1 MRRTTLIF
9 TASRYQASAAINYQA
24 SHPHETVRF
33 ISCDISSILYF
44 NRKKIDHT
52 PVFKLLSPPNANL
65 HAYKLPYR
73 LTRTFLSHPQIKSQL
88 QLGPIDLTVP
98 LTEMLRFKLLQDLE
112 KIYLLNQ
119 VFNHIPCRKIV
130 VSSDF
135 IPPLPLKIFSRT
147 KKIQLVDLDDWLAP
161 ADKLRSIFERQWL
174 NLLQEIKTIVILVR
188 RPLVTLRALL
198 HPPRRNLKFSGSRQ
212 KSIVVF
218 SNGLNLASYH
228 SVFTNLKKR
237 AHVHVFTGQ
246 QSLLDR
252 FYLSL
257 YRQFNTLELDFAH
270 PDIVRRTVKLTRQ
283 LSHLSRELQLPHLSN
298 LKLPPG
304 LRFTPTMVNQLLHH
318 NIQFL
323 INYWLVKFLRFYAAA
338 DFILHQLK
346 PKMVITTHDPGPTG
360 VAFTLAAKK
369 QHLPTVVLLHGSPSH
384 IHFFFSDHQ
393 VIWGPLMK
401 QLLVSAGESSRKL
414 ILGGHPLYYDY
425 LQYFRKFAPAC
436 GAKFT
441 IGIITSG
448 FGGHEAHQLQFF
460 LTLLPQL
467 ADLKSPTRILIRSHA
482 TQKLDSLKQW
492 AHQLGLLD
500 VIINP
505 PLLLEEVVARS
516 DLIITQDS
524 TAALVP
530 LVATK
535 PTIAVPLWSPLADRG
550 YVLNSPAFFTL
561 KPKTSLHQLIDT
573 ILDNPLLTSSQ
584 RRLQQRYLDQYCGP
598 IDAKIG
604 HRIAHQLEQLL

>member
-9 TASRYQASAAINYQA
+9 TSSRHQAKAAINYKR
-24 SHPHETVRF
+24 SHPREAVRF
-33 ISCDISSILYF
+33 ISCDVSSILYF
-44 NRKKIDHT
+44 NHHNIDHT
-52 PVFKLLSPPNANL
+52 PVFKLVSPPNAKL
-65 HAYKLPYR
+65 HAYKLPYS

-88 QLGPIDLTVP
+88 RLGPIDLTAP

-112 KIYLLNQ
+112 KIYLLSQ
-119 VFNHIPCRKIV
+119 VCRRLPCHKIV

-147 KKIQLVDLDDWLAP
+147 KKIQLADLDHWLAP
-161 ADKLRSIFERQWL
+161 ADKLRSTFERQWF
-174 NLLQEIKTIVILVR
+174 NLLTEVTTIIILIR
-188 RPLVTLRALL
+188 HPLVTLKALL
-198 HPPRRNLKFSGSRQ
+198 HPPKHHLQFSGSKS

-228 SVFTNLKKR
+228 SVFTQLKAR
-237 AHVHVFTGQ
+237 TNVHIFTGR

-257 YRQFNTLELDFAH
+257 YRQSNTLELDFTAS
-270 PDIVRRTVKLTRQ
+270 PVVNRTHRLTRQ
-283 LSHLSRELQLPHLSN
+283 LHRLSRELKLPRLSG
-298 LKLPPG
+298 LKLSFSLG
-304 LRFTPTMVNQLLHH
+304 FTPAMVNQLLHH
-318 NIQFL
+318 NTRFL
-323 INYWLVKFLRFYAAA
+323 IDHWLVKFLRFYAAA
-338 DFILHQLK
+338 DFIFNQLK

-360 VAFTLAAKK
+360 VAFTLAARK
-369 QHLPTVVLLHGSPSH
+369 QHLPTIVLLHGSPSH
-384 IHFFFSDHQ
+384 IHFFFSDKQ
-393 VIWGPLMK
+393 VIWGPAMK
-401 QLLVSAGESSRKL
+401 RLLVNSGENPHRL
-414 ILGGHPLYYDY
+414 ILGGHPIYYDY
-425 LQYFRKFAPAC
+425 LHYFRKFSSAR
-436 GAKFT
+436 GSKFT

-467 ADLKSPTRILIRSHA
+467 ADIKSPTRIIIRSHA
-482 TQKLDSLKQW
+482 TQKLDSLKQL

-505 PLLLEEVVARS
+505 PLLLEEVIARS
-516 DLIITQDS
+516 HLVITQDS

-530 LVATK
+530 LVAAK
-535 PTIAVPLWSPLADRG
+535 PTIAIPLWSPLADRG